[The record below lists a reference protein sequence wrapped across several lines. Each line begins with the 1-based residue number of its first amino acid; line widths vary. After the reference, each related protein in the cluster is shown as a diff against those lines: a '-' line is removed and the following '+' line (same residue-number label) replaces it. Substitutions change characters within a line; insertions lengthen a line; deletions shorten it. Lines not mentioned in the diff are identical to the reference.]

1 MQKLM
6 LGNPNLGIEIRCVK
20 IEGAK
25 NNHEIT
31 WPDLGCLIINGKK
44 VYEFKPL

>member
-6 LGNPNLGIEIRCVK
+6 LANLNIGIEIRCVK

-25 NNHEIT
+25 NNHEIA
-31 WPDLGCLIINGKK
+31 
-44 VYEFKPL
+44 